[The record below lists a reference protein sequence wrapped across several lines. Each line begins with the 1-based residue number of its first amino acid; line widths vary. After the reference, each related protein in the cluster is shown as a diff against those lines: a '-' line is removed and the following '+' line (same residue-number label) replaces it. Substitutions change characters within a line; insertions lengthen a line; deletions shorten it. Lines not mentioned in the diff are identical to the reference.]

1 MGLLRS
7 LLILVVMT
15 GIGLSSMPVEAD
27 TRAGTSCMQS
37 VSDQVRGCG
46 GGMMG
51 SDCAMSTSCCT
62 PPAITGTPGLLAATP
77 ARFDLTAWATA
88 SFSSLMLP
96 PDTAPPKH
104 PFV

>member
-1 MGLLRS
+1 MVFLRP

-27 TRAGTSCMQS
+27 TSGGTSCMQS
-37 VSDQVRGCG
+37 ASDQDRGCG

-51 SDCAMSTSCCT
+51 SDCALSASCCT
-62 PPAITGTPGLLAATP
+62 PPAITGTPGSLAVTP
-77 ARFDLTAWATA
+77 ARFDLTAWDAA
-88 SFSSLMLP
+88 SFSSLVVP

-104 PFV
+104 PVV